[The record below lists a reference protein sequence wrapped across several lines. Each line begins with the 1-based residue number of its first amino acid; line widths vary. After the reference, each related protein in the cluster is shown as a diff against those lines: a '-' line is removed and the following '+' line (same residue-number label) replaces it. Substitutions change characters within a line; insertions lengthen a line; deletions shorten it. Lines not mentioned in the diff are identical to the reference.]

1 MLTEAS
7 LAKRADGALNLDN
20 DPHQVGSLSFDKD
33 DDDALSFVTAASNL
47 RAKIF
52 GIELQARTFPRRT
65 SK

>member
-1 MLTEAS
+1 MLTETL
-7 LAKRADGALNLDN
+7 LAKRADGVLNSAN

-52 GIELQARTFPRRT
+52 GIELQARTYPRLT